1 MASVAHTEH
10 DHGPP
15 AAHKS
20 SRVDAR
26 LLGMYLFIASETMLF
41 GSFFS
46 IYFFDRVVV
55 GNDGWPPEGYE
66 LPVYLALVNTIIL
79 VTSSFSMHWALQS
92 IKRNNRSGLIAGLA
106 LTFMLGLTFLLIQ
119 AREYTRIGFGPS
131 DNAFAS
137 DLLRAHRPARRA
149 RLHRA
154 QPAAVRAHPL
164 HSRALRAEDR
174 EPPRRRAAGDL
185 LALRGRNVD
194 RGVHHGVRDLEHKPR
209 RVHAQP
215 VPDRG

>member
-46 IYFFDRVVV
+46 IYVFDRVVV

-106 LTFMLGLTFLLIQ
+106 LTFLLGLTFLLIQ

-137 DLLRAHRPARRA
+137 TFFGLTGLHGAHVFIGLNLLLYALIRSARG
-149 RLHRA
+149 HYG
-154 QPAAVRAHPL
+154 PKT
-164 HSRALRAEDR
+164 EDHLGV
-174 EPPRRRAAGDL
+174 ELPGIYWHF
-185 LALRGRNVD
+185 VD
-194 RGVHHGVRDLEHKPR
+194 VMWIV
-209 RVHAQP
+209 VYTT
-215 VPDRG
+215 VYVI

>member
-1 MASVAHTEH
+1 MATLEHSHDHPPVAHQ
-10 DHGPP
+10 
-15 AAHKS
+15 S
-20 SRVDAR
+20 SRVDSR
-26 LLGMYLFIASETMLF
+26 LLGIYFFIASEVMLF

-106 LTFMLGLTFLLIQ
+106 LTFLLGLTFLLIQ

-137 DLLRAHRPARRA
+137 TFFGLTGLHGAHVFIGLNLL
-149 RLHRA
+149 LY
-154 QPAAVRAHPL
+154 
-164 HSRALRAEDR
+164 ALIRSTRGHYGPKTEDHLGV
-174 EPPRRRAAGDL
+174 ELPGIYWHF
-185 LALRGRNVD
+185 VD
-194 RGVHHGVRDLEHKPR
+194 VMWIV
-209 RVHAQP
+209 VYTT
-215 VPDRG
+215 VYVI

>member
-106 LTFMLGLTFLLIQ
+106 LTFLLGLTFLLIQ
-119 AREYTRIGFGPS
+119 AREYTRIGFGLS

-137 DLLRAHRPARRA
+137 TFFGLTGLHGAHVFIGLNLL
-149 RLHRA
+149 LY
-154 QPAAVRAHPL
+154 
-164 HSRALRAEDR
+164 ALIRSTRGHYGPKTEDHLGV
-174 EPPRRRAAGDL
+174 ELPGIYWHF
-185 LALRGRNVD
+185 VD
-194 RGVHHGVRDLEHKPR
+194 VMWIV
-209 RVHAQP
+209 VYTT
-215 VPDRG
+215 VYVI